1 MIVIEMIVWLKKR
14 YFFEKTV
21 VTYMAI
27 KTMLEYYKY
36 FLTTSFNKLLLRY
49 SKLNNQFLKIIFE
62 NYSAYQNQFIV
73 KFS

>member
-1 MIVIEMIVWLKKR
+1 MIVIEVIVWLKKR

-36 FLTTSFNKLLLRY
+36 FLTTSFNQLLLPY
-49 SKLNNQFLKIIFE
+49 LKLNNQFLKIIFE

-73 KFS
+73 KFY